1 MGNQWSKWFVRRAT
15 LLSRQNHLS
24 LQAKTAFPL
33 PLTPHLHGLVQW
45 NMWQVFAAISEHR
58 RELSAKDISLASEQR
73 SHRRL
78 CSSSVGGW
86 RAPTAASF
94 HLYFTVATFICS
106 SLFLSIFLHK
116 QDKVDKRSDKYV
128 SLEWVTARRIIGRAW
143 FLRIKRTGNQ
153 YEANIYLIKISGF
166 SHWTK
171 RNVVQG
177 STQVKFGAGNV
188 TRSLPCFAQRVLAF
202 LSYRFWVPV
211 NTYCA
216 TITENHSW
224 IAQTAFQ
231 SGCRPLSN
239 FRFTD

>member
-116 QDKVDKRSDKYV
+116 QDKVDKSSDKYV
-128 SLEWVTARRIIGRAW
+128 SLERVTARRIIGRAW
-143 FLRIKRTGNQ
+143 FLRIERTGNQ
-153 YEANIYLIKISGF
+153 YEANIYFIKISGF
-166 SHWTK
+166 SHWTTQCCSGFNTGK
-171 RNVVQG
+171 VWFWYRNE
-177 STQVKFGAGNV
+177 
-188 TRSLPCFAQRVLAF
+188 VLALLRSTGSC
-202 LSYRFWVPV
+202 LSIILVLDTSQDLLCNR
-211 NTYCA
+211 
-216 TITENHSW
+216 
-224 IAQTAFQ
+224 
-231 SGCRPLSN
+231 
-239 FRFTD
+239 